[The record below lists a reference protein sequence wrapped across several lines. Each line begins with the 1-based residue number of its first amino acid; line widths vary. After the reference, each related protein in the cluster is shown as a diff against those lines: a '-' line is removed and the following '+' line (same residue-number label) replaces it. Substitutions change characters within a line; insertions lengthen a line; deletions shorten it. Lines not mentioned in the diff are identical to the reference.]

1 MDGLTRVSIYLL
13 DRELIIKCR
22 ELTTKSVADMAVYAQ
37 LLSASAGSDDLILDI
52 FLIII
57 YSLNL
62 STFIQIASPYA
73 LDLAASV
80 LTIWVDAIQLI

>member
-1 MDGLTRVSIYLL
+1 MDGLTRVSGYLL
-13 DRELIIKCR
+13 DCGLIIKSR
-22 ELTTKSVADMAVYAQ
+22 KLTTKSVADMVVYAQ

-62 STFIQIASPYA
+62 SIFIQMASLYA
-73 LDLAASV
+73 VDLVGSV
-80 LTIWVDAIQLI
+80 LAI

>member
-13 DRELIIKCR
+13 DCGLIIKRR

-62 STFIQIASPYA
+62 STFIQIASLYA
-73 LDLAASV
+73 FDLVASV
-80 LTIWVDAIQLI
+80 LTIWVDAI